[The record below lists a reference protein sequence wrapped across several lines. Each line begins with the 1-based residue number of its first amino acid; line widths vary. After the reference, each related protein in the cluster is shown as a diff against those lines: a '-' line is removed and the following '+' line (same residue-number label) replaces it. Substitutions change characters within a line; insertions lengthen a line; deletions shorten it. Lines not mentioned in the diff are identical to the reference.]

1 MNQEERI
8 MSIGLRKGK
17 PAEQVYDQRYRSDR
31 AVVRLD
37 NFSDSEMQ
45 KVEKS
50 SERRTDDFQL

>member
-1 MNQEERI
+1 